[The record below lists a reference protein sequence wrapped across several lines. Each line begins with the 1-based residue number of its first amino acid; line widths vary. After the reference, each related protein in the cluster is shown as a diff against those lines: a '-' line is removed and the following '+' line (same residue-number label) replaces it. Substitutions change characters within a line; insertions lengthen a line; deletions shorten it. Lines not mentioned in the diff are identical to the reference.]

1 MKMKL
6 FSKKMKD
13 NQKIQSKLVFLKSL
27 NDLPVVLNL
36 DENGS
41 ISIEYDGNTK
51 YSRQE
56 IELQIQKMLMD
67 LGEKENADL

>member
-1 MKMKL
+1 
-6 FSKKMKD
+6 MKD